1 MRAKELIS
9 DVIPVLRTSDT
20 GKKALQFM
28 DAFRVSHLPIVNN
41 TEFLG
46 LISDEDIYNLKTDT
60 EPIGNY
66 NLSLYSPFVY
76 AHQHIYEVIAL
87 LSKLKLTVIP
97 VLNQKREYLGVIT
110 MYDLVQYFAD
120 LISVGQPGGIL
131 VLKVHITDYSLND
144 IARIVESNDAKILS
158 SYITSLPGTMMVL
171 VTLKLNVVDVSAI
184 LQSFERFNYEI
195 VSSFIEESK
204 LDELIDFRYEEFMK
218 YLEI

>member
-110 MYDLVQYFAD
+110 MYDLVQFFAD

>member
-1 MRAKELIS
+1 MPG
-9 DVIPVLRTSDT
+9 VRTSDT

>member
-46 LISDEDIYNLKTDT
+46 LISDEDIYNLRTDT

-97 VLNQKREYLGVIT
+97 VLNQKKEYLGVIT
-110 MYDLVQYFAD
+110 MYDLVQFFAD

-158 SYITSLPGTMMVL
+158 SYITSLPGSMMIL

-218 YLEI
+218 FLEI